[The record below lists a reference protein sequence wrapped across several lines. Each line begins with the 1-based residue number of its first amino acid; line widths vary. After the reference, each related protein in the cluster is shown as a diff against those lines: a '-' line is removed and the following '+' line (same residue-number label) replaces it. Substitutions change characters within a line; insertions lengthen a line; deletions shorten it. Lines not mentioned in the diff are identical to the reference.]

1 MKLTTNWYINKMSQI
16 QSKLSEEKLDAI
28 LLLDPYNVFY
38 ASGFFHQS
46 TERPFRSADPSNGE
60 LSYMFPNWNRN
71 GTETWIKSIHVYF
84 DFFNHPIAW
93 MLHENSHIA
102 I

>member
-46 TERPFRSADPSNGE
+46 TERPLGLLIPQIVEPSLYVPKLE
-60 LSYMFPNWNRN
+60 QEMASD
-71 GTETWIKSIHVYF
+71 TWIK
-84 DFFNHPIAW
+84 
-93 MLHENSHIA
+93 
-102 I
+102 